1 MIDKLKYKIILGFAA
16 IYIIWGS
23 TYLAIRIG
31 VETIPPFFMASVRFT
46 VAGILFYLYGR
57 IKKAEKPKTKH
68 WITTSIVGILL
79 LVGGNG
85 LVSWA
90 EVVVPSGLTA
100 LLIAMVPLWIVLF
113 DAIHPKGT
121 RPTLTAIGGLL
132 LGFIGV
138 AALINPTNIGG
149 LAEIDYFGA
158 VLIIFASI
166 FWAAG
171 SIYAKHAEMPKSMI
185 VASGMQ
191 MIVAGVVLLILSSL
205 TGELNQFTFESIT
218 YKAWMSLL
226 YLITFGSVGYGA
238 YIWLLQV
245 TEPSKVATYA
255 YVNPIIALILGNL
268 IASERISFWTI
279 GCSAFIL
286 IAVFIIVSSK
296 KKVLKRNSNK
306 KEEHE
311 NLHPKTKLKGII

>member
-1 MIDKLKYKIILGFAA
+1 MTDNLKYKIILGFAA

-23 TYLAIRIG
+23 TYLAIRLG
-31 VETIPPFFMASVRFT
+31 VETIPPFLMAGLRFII
-46 VAGILFYLYGR
+46 AGIMFYFYGK
-57 IKKAEKPKTKH
+57 IKKAEKPKLKH

-90 EVVVPSGLTA
+90 EEVVPSGLTA

-121 RPTLTAIGGLL
+121 RPSFKAIVGLL
-132 LGFIGV
+132 LGFFGV
-138 AALINPTNIGG
+138 AALINPTDIGG
-149 LAEIDYFGA
+149 FAEIDQFGA
-158 VLIIFASI
+158 ILLIFATI
-166 FWAAG
+166 FWALG
-171 SIYAKHAEMPKSMI
+171 SIYSKYAEMPKSLI

-191 MIVAGVVLLILSSL
+191 MLVAGVVLLVLSAFV
-205 TGELNQFTFESIT
+205 GEFNHFDLQSVTPT
-218 YKAWMSLL
+218 AWLSLL

-255 YVNPIIALILGNL
+255 YVNPIIALFLGNV
-268 IASERISFWTI
+268 IASEPISLWTI
-279 GCSAFIL
+279 GCSIFIL
-286 IAVFIIVSSK
+286 IAVFIIISSK
-296 KKVLKRNSNK
+296 KKIPQSNIAK
-306 KEEHE
+306 QCSTE
-311 NLHPKTKLKGII
+311 NICPEPKL